1 MLIARYAF
9 RAQHPVSRTFSAM
22 NAETRASSPGPVER
36 TIRAKLTTLLQP
48 TSITITNDSW
58 QHRHH
63 SAMRDAGNS
72 NGETHF
78 SVQVVSNA
86 FEKKSTMQRHRMIY
100 AALSEEFA
108 EGLHALSL
116 KTKTDAEA
124 VAATVT
130 TATATATSN
139 P

>member
-1 MLIARYAF
+1 
-9 RAQHPVSRTFSAM
+9 
-22 NAETRASSPGPVER
+22 
-36 TIRAKLTTLLQP
+36 
-48 TSITITNDSW
+48 
-58 QHRHH
+58 
-63 SAMRDAGNS
+63 
-72 NGETHF
+72 
-78 SVQVVSNA
+78 
-86 FEKKSTMQRHRMIY
+86 MQRHRMIY